1 MIPFKRGPDPRRGKG
16 PKPGTGG
23 RPRDEF
29 RALLRELAS
38 RPETVAGLDA
48 ILSDPGHPQYL
59 RALEFVTER
68 GYGKEPQAIEG
79 GLSLTVVRRDET
91 SLGDRG

>member
-1 MIPFKRGPDPRRGKG
+1 MKGDPRIRPGKG

-29 RALLRELAS
+29 KALLRELAS

-48 ILSDPGHPQYL
+48 ILSDPAHPQYL

-68 GYGKEPQAIEG
+68 GYGKEAQAIEG
-79 GLSLTVVRRDET
+79 GLTLNVVRRDES
-91 SLGDRG
+91 SLGGRG